1 MRSVAMVLVLV
12 LAGCGSA
19 SESTPAPLA
28 TERVVISPLGVSL
41 SVPPGYAVYPWGDDR
56 SGAWVVDMNPVGRQP
71 HRITLDPA
79 APETLERPRDH
90 GMSADCP
97 WVGPETARLGQGSS
111 VSYYSSTGCGGS
123 GGIVAS
129 LAGLWQ
135 LGERRLLLSCT
146 AQAEPVFGG
155 SLPDPTGCLA
165 QLRSARAVPVSDDP
179 VRLGPSGIEQR
190 PLAILPILRGSSS
203 ATEPAE

>member
-1 MRSVAMVLVLV
+1 MAMVLA
-12 LAGCGSA
+12 LAGCGTA

-28 TERVVISPLGVSL
+28 NERVVISPLGVAL

-56 SGAWVVDMNPVGRQP
+56 GGAWVVDMNPGGRRP

-79 APETLERPRDH
+79 VPETLERPRDH

-97 WVGPETARLGQGSS
+97 WVGPETAQLSRGSS
-111 VSYYSSTGCGGS
+111 LAYYSSIGCGGS
-123 GGIVAS
+123 GGIEAS

-135 LGERRLLLSCT
+135 LGEHRLMVSCT

-155 SLPDPTGCLA
+155 GALDPTGCLD
-165 QLRSARAVPVSDDP
+165 QLRSARAMPVSDDP

-190 PLAILPILRGSSS
+190 PLVMLPTLLGNRST
-203 ATEPAE
+203 TEPAE